1 MSNLTNSLHR
11 GFDRLDQFLGRY
23 FHHAETWNV
32 AVLLFGGIALFL
44 ALTLE
49 YMFIQEPCN
58 LCLTQRYFMFFGT
71 LIAMLGLI
79 IDPRLGILPVL
90 SIVSYLG
97 GTVFAF
103 RQLWLQANPHLAE
116 DCGFGVTYLIEND
129 WPLKQILRA
138 FMEGST
144 DCAEPSMIP
153 SLSLLALVILITM
166 SVLQLLYGPRSK
178 Y

>member
-1 MSNLTNSLHR
+1 MSNFTKSLHR
-11 GFDRLDQFLGRY
+11 GLFRMDQFLGRY
-23 FHHAETWNV
+23 LRHAETWNV
-32 AVLLFGGIALFL
+32 AVLLFGGTTLFL
-44 ALTLE
+44 ALALE
-49 YMFIQEPCN
+49 YVFIQEPCN

-71 LIAMLGLI
+71 LIAMLGLV

-90 SIVSYLG
+90 SIVSYIG

-103 RQLWLQANPHLAE
+103 RQLWLQDNPHLAVE
-116 DCGFGVTYLIEND
+116 CGESLAFMLEYGGPTKEI
-129 WPLKQILRA
+129 LKA

-153 SLSLLALVILITM
+153 KLSLLALVILITM
-166 SVLQLLYGPRSK
+166 SVFQLLYGPRSK

>member
-1 MSNLTNSLHR
+1 MSNFTKSLHR
-11 GFDRLDQFLGRY
+11 GLFRMDQFLGRY
-23 FHHAETWNV
+23 LHHAETWNV
-32 AVLLFGGIALFL
+32 AVLLFGGTALFL

-49 YMFIQEPCN
+49 YVFIQEPCN

-71 LIAMLGLI
+71 LIAMLGLV

-90 SIVSYLG
+90 SIVSYIG

-103 RQLWLQANPHLAE
+103 RQLWLQENPHLAE
-116 DCGFGVTYLIEND
+116 DCGFGVTYLIEEG
-129 WPLKQILRA
+129 WPFKDILQA

-153 SLSLLALVILITM
+153 KLSLLALVILITM
-166 SVLQLLYGPRSK
+166 SVFQLLYGPRSK